1 MKKRREADKESAKT
15 QELDQET
22 AICRTRLF
30 FLWESEQ
37 REREREQ
44 VGAQTMHLQ
53 WVLFCTAGN
62 CKLVQLVAQWAEVN
76 S

>member
-37 REREREQ
+37 REREREGER

-53 WVLFCTAGN
+53 
-62 CKLVQLVAQWAEVN
+62 
-76 S
+76 